1 TEIGTD
7 PAVIRDYAQAAESLG
22 YSQILAYEHVL
33 GASAEHHPN
42 LNGPYRERHQFHE
55 PFVLFGFISAFTQKI
70 ELVMGVLLRPMRQTA
85 LVAKQSAALDVISGG
100 RLRLGVG
107 VGWSAGE
114 AGAMGLAFHARGTR
128 SQ

>member
-1 TEIGTD
+1 MEEGYDMRLGVIFPQTEIGTD

-70 ELVMGVLLRPMRQTA
+70 ELVIGVLVLPMRQTA

-107 VGWSAGE
+107 VGWNPV
-114 AGAMGLAFHARGTR
+114 
-128 SQ
+128 